1 MHRSVQASIG
11 NSKGA
16 NSRLSAVVVK
26 FSFVLSYAPP
36 PPSLSLSLSHPKHS
50 STSISTYRCR
60 IDTIATKRIF
70 AASDIFTRR
79 ALACREIYYG
89 IAARIK

>member
-36 PPSLSLSLSHPKHS
+36 HPPPSFSLSLYLAPKAFLDFDFDVSLSHRYDCNKKDFRGERHFYK
-50 STSISTYRCR
+50 TSVGVS
-60 IDTIATKRIF
+60 
-70 AASDIFTRR
+70 
-79 ALACREIYYG
+79 
-89 IAARIK
+89 